1 MKYRVKTTCF
11 WGGQYYKAGE
21 EVTIEDSAKVPEH
34 FQPVG
39 APGKAQQK
47 KETAEAVADAKP
59 ATAKPRT
66 RKGRGA

>member
-1 MKYRVKTTCF
+1 MKYRVKTTCY

-21 EVTIEDSAKVPEH
+21 EGTIDESAKGPVH

-39 APGKAQQK
+39 APKAKAEPK
-47 KETAEAVADAKP
+47 KEKAESAVSAAQ
-59 ATAKPRT
+59 KPRT

>member
-11 WGGQYYKAGE
+11 WGGTYYKAGE
-21 EVTIEDSAKVPEH
+21 EVTLEDSAKVPEH

-39 APGKAQQK
+39 APKAKEEPK
-47 KETAEAVADAKP
+47 KEKAESAAP
-59 ATAKPRT
+59 AAQKPRT